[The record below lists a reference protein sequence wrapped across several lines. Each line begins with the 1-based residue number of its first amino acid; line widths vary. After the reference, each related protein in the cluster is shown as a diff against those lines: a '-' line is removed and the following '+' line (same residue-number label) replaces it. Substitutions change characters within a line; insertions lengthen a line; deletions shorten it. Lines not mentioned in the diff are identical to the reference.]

1 MNKNWVTIS
10 LVISISLCLVIG
22 VYIMYE
28 TKAFWGKESNQNI
41 NTINATMNIIGGTNL
56 LPFIILLVVLVLIIG
71 LMMTTKRG
79 FE

>member
-1 MNKNWVTIS
+1 VNKNWVTIS

-41 NTINATMNIIGGTNL
+41 NTINTTMNFMSSTNL
-56 LPFIILLVVLVLIIG
+56 LPVIIVIVVAALIIG
-71 LMMTTKRG
+71 LMMTTNRG
-79 FE
+79 FG